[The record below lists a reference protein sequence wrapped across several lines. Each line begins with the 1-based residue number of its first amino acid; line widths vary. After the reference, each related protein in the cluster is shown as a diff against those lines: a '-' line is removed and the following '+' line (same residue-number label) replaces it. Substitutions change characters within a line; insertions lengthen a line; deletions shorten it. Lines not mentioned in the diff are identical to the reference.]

1 MILETRNLSKSFG
14 SRIAVD
20 NLSLEI
26 PEGSVFGFLGP
37 NGSGK
42 STTIRMMT
50 DLIRPDSGEVLIKGM
65 SVQKYHQKALAG
77 VGAFIERADFYK
89 HLSAQTNLEMLA
101 RMDGKGF
108 DNIPIVLKRV
118 GLLDRA
124 NDKVKHYS
132 QGMRQRLG
140 IAQAL
145 LSKPKL
151 LILDEPTNGLDPQ
164 GMKEVR
170 DLVRELRSEGI
181 TIFIS
186 SHLLDEVQK
195 ICTHVSIIHL
205 GKLIISGKMDDLLA
219 ESDLFTIE
227 VRVHPLDEA
236 KKLLDKQDWVR
247 RCDEKQGSLFVNVT
261 RDRLGDVTKLLVQNE
276 CRIEAVIPKTSL
288 EDLFLSKTG
297 MNEPQSHRGSEK
309 NNG

>member
-1 MILETRNLSKSFG
+1 MILETINLSKSFG
-14 SRIAVD
+14 SRRAVD
-20 NLSLEI
+20 NLSLAI

-50 DLIRPDSGEVLIKGM
+50 DLISPDNGEVLINGQ
-65 SVQKYHQKALAG
+65 SVQKNHQQALAG

-89 HLSAQTNLEMLA
+89 HLSARTNLEMLA
-101 RMDGKGF
+101 RMDGNGF
-108 DNIPIVLKRV
+108 DNIPIVLDRV
-118 GLLDRA
+118 GLSDRA

-170 DLVRELRSEGI
+170 DLIRELSNEGI

-195 ICTHVSIIHL
+195 ICSHVAIIFQ
-205 GKLIISGKMDDLLA
+205 GKLIISGEMEDLLS
-219 ESDLFTIE
+219 ESDLFTTEIHVQPIE
-227 VRVHPLDEA
+227 KA
-236 KKLLDKQDWVR
+236 KSVLSAQDWIHKCV
-247 RCDEKQGSLFVNVT
+247 EKQGSLFVNADQGKVSEIT
-261 RDRLGDVTKLLVQNE
+261 SLLIQNR
-276 CRIEAVIPKTSL
+276 CKVNAIIPKTSL
-288 EDLFLSKTG
+288 EDLYLSKTES
-297 MNEPQSHRGSEK
+297 NENHS
-309 NNG
+309 